1 MGRNKAAKLIVVN
14 ISAVGRLLWLGGRKV
29 AFWAA
34 EIKQRENPAAQ
45 PQWNKLLL
53 ADAGEP
59 GDRALVSLITQGG
72 LVEIGDDLVVKVQ
85 GKQAS
90 RK

>member
-1 MGRNKAAKLIVVN
+1 M
-14 ISAVGRLLWLGGRKV
+14 
-29 AFWAA
+29 
-34 EIKQRENPAAQ
+34 Q

-53 ADAGEP
+53 AAAGEP